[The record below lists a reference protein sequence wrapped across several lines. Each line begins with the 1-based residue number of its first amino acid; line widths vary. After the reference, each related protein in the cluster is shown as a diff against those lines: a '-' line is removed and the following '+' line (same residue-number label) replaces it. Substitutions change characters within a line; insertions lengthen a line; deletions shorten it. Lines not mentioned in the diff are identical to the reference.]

1 MLILRIALFYLLLA
15 LVTIV
20 WFCVGLVASPFMSHA
35 RRYHFVVANWCNA
48 GVWLAKVC
56 IGLNYRVTGAENI
69 PDKPCVIVAKH
80 QSTWETLFLSGY
92 FSPLTQVLKRELLR
106 IPFFGWAMYLSKPI
120 AIDRGSPKQALR
132 HVSTIGAERLAQ
144 GQWVLIF
151 PEGTRT
157 QPGQTVKF
165 SRSGAS
171 LAANAGLP
179 LLPIAH
185 NAGSFWPKNGW
196 GKKPGTID
204 VVIGPL
210 MYAESN
216 SPSDIAALNNRAEA
230 WINETVAR
238 LEQNVR

>member
-1 MLILRIALFYLLLA
+1 MLKLRIALFYLLLTV
-15 LVTIV
+15 VTVV
-20 WFCVGLVASPFMSHA
+20 WYCVGLVAAPFMTQK
-35 RRYHFVVANWCNA
+35 RRSQFVVANWSNA
-48 GVWLAKVC
+48 CVWLGKVC
-56 IGLNYRVTGAENI
+56 VGLNYRVTGTENL
-69 PDKPCVIVAKH
+69 PKQPCVIVAKH
-80 QSTWETLFLSGY
+80 QSTWETMFLSGY
-92 FSPLTQVLKRELLR
+92 FSPMTQVLKRELLR

-120 AIDRGSPKQALR
+120 AIDRDNPKQALR
-132 HVSTIGAERLAQ
+132 QVASIGAERLKD
-144 GQWVLIF
+144 GQWMLIF
-151 PEGTRT
+151 PEGTRML
-157 QPGQTVKF
+157 PGETTRF

-210 MYAESN
+210 MYADSN
-216 SPSDIAALNNRAEA
+216 SPSDVAALNNRAEA

-238 LEQNVR
+238 LEQNIG